1 MQKIPESGKKIQTTS
16 RLSVFNKKYPET
28 RRYYNNYTLMNNS
41 YLVFVFF
48 NLFYLIAIAKQP
60 FRKKFNPGNTK
71 TQDINSPGYRQPTN
85 TGTLSCYV

>member
-1 MQKIPESGKKIQTTS
+1 
-16 RLSVFNKKYPET
+16 
-28 RRYYNNYTLMNNS
+28 MNNS

-71 TQDINSPGYRQPTN
+71 TQGINSPGYLQPMKQEPSMFKSF
-85 TGTLSCYV
+85 LSYYETVFYSLNSV